1 MINVAYYLFNAFV
14 INAQPSRLMLP
25 KWANV
30 SEEKLNEILSTV
42 TKDKNIGLKINAD
55 KREVTLDNTETL
67 LKSVGGGKINKTQF
81 KKEYNNV
88 ANGVE
93 KTLNRSMFKRNQIKM
108 IKILSLLREIVEGPL
123 YEQLDTTDMPELES

>member
-1 MINVAYYLFNAFV
+1 MINVAYYLFNEFV

-67 LKSVGGGKINKTQF
+67 LKSVGGGKIIKVSL
-81 KKEYNNV
+81 KKST
-88 ANGVE
+88 A
-93 KTLNRSMFKRNQIKM
+93 M
-108 IKILSLLREIVEGPL
+108 LL
-123 YEQLDTTDMPELES
+123 MA